1 MKFSNDV
8 YFKTI
13 KTQDKKGVV
22 VNPFELQE
30 ILCFR
35 VKACKARYKW
45 VKVYVGRINIEA
57 ILNGSVVKC

>member
-1 MKFSNDV
+1 M
-8 YFKTI
+8 
-13 KTQDKKGVV
+13 
-22 VNPFELQE
+22 NPFELQE

>member
-1 MKFSNDV
+1 MCILRQLKH
-8 YFKTI
+8 KI
-13 KTQDKKGVV
+13 KRGVV

-30 ILCFR
+30 ILCVR